1 MVCGESGVGKTTFCY
16 SIVKKFIEA
25 TKKSEFSKSTAK
37 TVEISNVGEFV
48 LQAENNQAC
57 IVHVF
62 DSVGY
67 GDMLDN
73 QLAAFKVKD
82 YIVARHRDW
91 LKVKGQE
98 TTDEERNQSDT
109 RIHLVFYFFG
119 PHRYKEIDRVFL
131 TELGDVVNIVPI
143 IAKSDT
149 MTVDERREYLKE
161 IRTLLKELQET
172 KGITVYDFEEEIDTE
187 QLIPENDGDFKEKVE
202 DNNLLDRGNDVR
214 NNQEENVNQNI
225 NRPLTSDSATRQTD
239 EDSDQV
245 LVEGT
250 SFLHPEKKAVT
261 PPSNVA
267 RPELN
272 DASQK
277 EEKTPQKEVLPRIK
291 NVFAVCCDN
300 KTGKRVFPWGT
311 IDTENPDHSDFPRL
325 RSLIF
330 EGGHINL
337 LRELT
342 QKLSNKHKQKGKAFK
357 RYNIDDIPNVI
368 IAFCLAFFAFLCIRN
383 F

>member
-1 MVCGESGVGKTTFCY
+1 M
-16 SIVKKFIEA
+16 
-25 TKKSEFSKSTAK
+25 
-37 TVEISNVGEFV
+37 
-48 LQAENNQAC
+48 
-57 IVHVF
+57 
-62 DSVGY
+62 
-67 GDMLDN
+67 
-73 QLAAFKVKD
+73 
-82 YIVARHRDW
+82 
-91 LKVKGQE
+91 
-98 TTDEERNQSDT
+98 
-109 RIHLVFYFFG
+109 FYFFA

-172 KGITVYDFEEEIDTE
+172 KGITVYDFGEEIDAE
-187 QLIPENDGDFKEKVE
+187 QLIPENESESKEKVE
-202 DNNLLDRGNDVR
+202 DNNLFDGENSLRHK
-214 NNQEENVNQNI
+214 NQEESVNQNI
-225 NRPLTSDSATRQTD
+225 NRSLTSDSATRQTD

-250 SFLHPEKKAVT
+250 SFLHLEKKEASPISNIARSDVT
-261 PPSNVA
+261 G
-267 RPELN
+267 LT
-272 DASQK
+272 QK
-277 EEKTPQKEVLPRIK
+277 EEKIKKEVLPRIK

-357 RYNIDDIPNVI
+357 RYSIDDIPNVI
-368 IAFCLAFFAFLCIRN
+368 IGFFLFLFAFLCIRN
-383 F
+383 I